1 MQKHKG
7 YKYKVTGTKG
17 KYVAY
22 VFLQSP
28 YLKGERVLGLF
39 TTKAAAIHM
48 AQSRINEWVK

>member
-28 YLKGERVLGLF
+28 YLEGERIRGLF
-39 TTKAAAIHM
+39 TTKATASLM